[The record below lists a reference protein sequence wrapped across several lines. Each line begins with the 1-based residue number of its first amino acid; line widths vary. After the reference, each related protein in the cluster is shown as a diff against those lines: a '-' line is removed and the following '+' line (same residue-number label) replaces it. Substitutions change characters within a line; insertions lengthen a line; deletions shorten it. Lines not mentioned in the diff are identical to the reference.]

1 MRRLLPV
8 LLLAVSVMAAGG
20 QTPASGAAD
29 GRVTDALT
37 GNGLS
42 GAILHLFPRGPIKQG
57 SAVEPP
63 TTASREDGSFDFE
76 VVPPGTY
83 TLFATHSGYVWAGGT
98 SQTVTVADGQQVLNI
113 SVQLNPL
120 GSLSGKVLDADGS
133 TVAGASIELFSAYS
147 IRGKLQLRRVR
158 GTSAKPDGSYLLKSV
173 NPGKYFLAAE
183 PADEQGPGEEK
194 NSNGSASAKHAET
207 SEGEWVLTFYPHTQD
222 SDSATAV
229 EMQPGQNMTDV
240 DVQLRRALTFH
251 VRGRVEA
258 VTPDTL
264 TGGTLNLA
272 PRGSFP
278 TDGLGR
284 RSTVAQDGRFDIEG
298 VIAGS
303 YTLWLTGSYGG
314 GQGSS
319 GGRRSRRRLLARQD
333 VEVNAGNVNGLAL
346 ALLPP
351 INLTGQV
358 TLGNQSLAQNNLAQ
372 VRVSLAPSA
381 QTGLGGFQTVPVK
394 SDGSFAI
401 QDLEPGNYS
410 VRVFNAPAG
419 MYVQSVSLNR
429 QDVTVSGLDLAQ
441 GGAGEVEIT
450 LRSGAAE
457 VDGTLNASEGT
468 NQAATGTALLVPEN
482 LPRDGS
488 GVLSATV
495 NSIGGFAIRNVPPGR
510 YFAYAVDR
518 WSSIWQN
525 PDFLLDM
532 QRRGQTVQVPENGHL
547 QVQLTLLTTD
557 QIQMEASGLGLTVAN
572 P

>member
-1 MRRLLPV
+1 MLRLLPV
-8 LLLAVSVMAAGG
+8 LLLAVSEMAAGA

-42 GAILHLFPRGPIKQG
+42 GAILHLFPRGPIKRG

-63 TTASREDGSFDFE
+63 TTASREDGSFHFE
-76 VVPPGTY
+76 SVSSGTY

-98 SQTVTVADGQQVLNI
+98 SQTITVADGQQVLNI

-120 GSLSGKVLDADGS
+120 GSLSGKVVDADGS
-133 TVAGASIELFSAYS
+133 AVAGASIELFSAYS
-147 IRGKLQLRRVR
+147 MRGRLQLRRVR
-158 GTSAKPDGSYLLKSV
+158 GTSAKPDGSYLVKSV
-173 NPGKYFLAAE
+173 NPGKYILAAE
-183 PADEQGPGEEK
+183 PADEEGRAEEK
-194 NSNGSASAKHAET
+194 NSNGSASAKHVET
-207 SEGEWVLTFYPHTQD
+207 SAGESVLTFYPHTQD

-240 DVQLRRALTFH
+240 DVQLQRGQTFH

-264 TGGTLNLA
+264 TSGGTLNLA

-284 RSTVAQDGRFDIEG
+284 RSTVAQDGRFDIER

-314 GQGSS
+314 GQG
-319 GGRRSRRRLLARQD
+319 GGRRSRHRLLARQD

-358 TLGNQSLAQNNLAQ
+358 TLGNQSAAQNNLAQ
-372 VRVSLAPSA
+372 VRVSLTPSA

-410 VRVFNAPAG
+410 VRVFNAPVG

-429 QDVTVSGLDLAQ
+429 QDVTVSGLDLSQ
-441 GGAGEVEIT
+441 GGAGEIEIT

-457 VDGTLNASEGT
+457 VDGTLNAGVGT
-468 NQAATGTALLVPEN
+468 NQAATGTALLVPEK
-482 LPRDGS
+482 LPADGS

-495 NSIGGFAIRNVPPGR
+495 NSTGGFAIRNVPPGR

-525 PDFLLDM
+525 PDFLLDV

-557 QIQMEASGLGLTVAN
+557 QIQLEASGLGLTATN